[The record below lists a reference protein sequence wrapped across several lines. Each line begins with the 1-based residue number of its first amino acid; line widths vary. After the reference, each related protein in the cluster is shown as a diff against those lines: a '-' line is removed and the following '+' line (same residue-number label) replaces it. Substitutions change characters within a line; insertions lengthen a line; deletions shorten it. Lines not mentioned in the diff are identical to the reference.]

1 MAGFYLHIP
10 FCRKACHYCDF
21 HFSTQLSKIDE
32 MVAAMKQEVDSRASD
47 WSDTV
52 FETIY
57 LGGGTPSLLSINQ
70 LRELI
75 DHAYDK
81 LAFSAGLE
89 FTLEC
94 NPRGYHGRKAKSV
107 EGARR
112 EQTEHR
118 HSVF

>member
-57 LGGGTPSLLSINQ
+57 LGGGTPSLLSIDQ

-75 DHAYDK
+75 DHAYEK
-81 LAFSAGLE
+81 LAFLPNWSL
-89 FTLEC
+89 L
-94 NPRGYHGRKAKSV
+94 
-107 EGARR
+107 
-112 EQTEHR
+112 
-118 HSVF
+118 